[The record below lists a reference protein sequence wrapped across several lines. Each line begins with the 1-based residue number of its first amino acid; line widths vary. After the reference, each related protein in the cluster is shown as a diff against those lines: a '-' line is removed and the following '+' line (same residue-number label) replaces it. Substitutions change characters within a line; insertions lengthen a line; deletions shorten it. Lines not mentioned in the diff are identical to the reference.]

1 MQVLRSVNREE
12 GLAQAIRALNA
23 NSSSADLLNSQLGEY
38 FKTTVGPR
46 CTSGMLSVTHPVQTV
61 PRKQQTREMIALDR
75 QGTRQQRPE
84 SPAVTQLGMRVNTWY
99 INSTKGRSPKTDAPS
114 GIYTFHFRHTRR
126 QRCVQVYERTKFLFL
141 EKIMQE
147 TLHDHKTS
155 ISIGSRPIC
164 NLQFADDI
172 DLIHSNGE
180 LRDLTDRL
188 VDRARAYEKIARS

>member
-1 MQVLRSVNREE
+1 M
-12 GLAQAIRALNA
+12 
-23 NSSSADLLNSQLGEY
+23 
-38 FKTTVGPR
+38 
-46 CTSGMLSVTHPVQTV
+46 
-61 PRKQQTREMIALDR
+61 LDR

-172 DLIHSNGE
+172 DLIG
-180 LRDLTDRL
+180 DLTHVTTASPKTSFRVGDAVVGKESAGWIPPKSGHLYSCQNCSQCPPAEKTGRGSLINRL
-188 VDRARAYEKIARS
+188 SSPPDNPINQGTELN